1 MRLRFGLWAIFF
13 IIVGRSGLAVPA
25 LATIALP
32 VNPLIGNPDALRIRV
47 STAGLQQIDGSAL
60 SAAGWNLSAINP
72 RGIHVWRAGQEVPIE
87 LVGAADGR
95 IDPADTIR
103 FVGKL
108 TDSRYSR
115 DATYWLSYD
124 GTPGLRG
131 TPELSPGDPVRWEE
145 DTLYSTRY
153 ASVTGDHWFGREL
166 ATVADRSRASIMLA
180 LPTSAV
186 AGTRLQIALASKAA
200 VPHSLAVSL
209 NGRALT
215 PVTWNS
221 AGPYLATWTLPWTI
235 LPGSL
240 QVDLQLASP
249 GTSTDTVFIDSVTLP
264 DVMTTYAAT
273 PVTPMVTRGAGIDPR
288 QGPAVGQPGASYL
301 IISHST
307 FRGTLDPLITAH
319 QQRGDTVGV
328 VDVQTAYDA
337 FSFGDRHP
345 EAIRALIRT
354 ATTSWQPAPRA
365 VLLVGAGSAR
375 MRVAPGEPDPTFIPP
390 YLVNG
395 DPVRGEIACDTCYT
409 RLVAGDVRAQVLPD
423 LPIGRF
429 PVRSLADAQA
439 LVRKTV
445 SHLTMPPGGIW
456 QSQALLLADND
467 REPDGATDPA
477 GSFVA
482 TAETAARLF
491 PPSMQAQRYYFAPDR
506 PSGDGYFR
514 SSAELRCR
522 LMRALDGGSKH
533 DMACPQ
539 LPAGAQ
545 TGAALWV
552 YVGHASMWQWGVTT
566 PDSTTPY
573 LWYLY
578 DADGR
583 KNGDR
588 LPILLSM
595 TCLTG
600 DWANPTL
607 MTTDERMVLWPTGGA
622 VASLA
627 STGEGVNTAH
637 ARLLEGLL
645 PRLFASTGERRSL
658 GEAHL
663 AGLRAVHA
671 AGGHDELAFA
681 FGILGDP
688 DVALPFVASHAIFLP
703 NITH

>member
-1 MRLRFGLWAIFF
+1 MRLRLGLWALLFF
-13 IIVGRSGLAVPA
+13 IACSSGLVVSA
-25 LATIALP
+25 LATSAPSI
-32 VNPLIGNPDALRIRV
+32 NPLIDNPHALRVRV
-47 STAGLQQIDGSAL
+47 STAGLQQIDGGAL

-87 LVGAADGR
+87 LVGTADGR
-95 IDPADTIR
+95 VDPADVIR

-108 TDSRYSR
+108 NDSRYSR

-124 GTPGLRG
+124 ATPGLRG
-131 TPELSPGDPVRWEE
+131 SPQLSPGDPVRWED
-145 DTLYSTRY
+145 DTHYSTRY
-153 ASVTGDHWFGREL
+153 ASVNGDHWFGHEL
-166 ATVADRSRASIMLA
+166 ATTADRSQATITLDLPVSAS
-180 LPTSAV
+180 
-186 AGTRLQIALASKAA
+186 AGTRLQIALATKAA
-200 VPHSLAVSL
+200 VPHSLALSL
-209 NGRALT
+209 NGRVLT
-215 PVTWNS
+215 PVSWNS
-221 AGPYLATWTLPWTI
+221 GGPYLATWTLPATI

-240 QVDLQLASP
+240 QVDLQLTSP
-249 GTSTDTVFIDSVTLP
+249 GSSTDTALIDSVTLP
-264 DVMTTYAAT
+264 DVVTTYSPT
-273 PVTPMVTRGAGIDPR
+273 PATPMVTRGLGLDPR
-288 QGPAVGQPGASYL
+288 HGPAAGQRGASYL
-301 IISHST
+301 IITHSA
-307 FRGTLDPLITAH
+307 FRGALDPLIAAH
-319 QQRGDTVGV
+319 QQRGDIVGV

-345 EAIRALIRT
+345 EAIRELIRT
-354 ATTSWQPAPRA
+354 AIASWQPAPRA
-365 VLLVGAGSAR
+365 VLLVGAGSVR
-375 MRVAPGEPDPTFIPP
+375 MRVAPQEADPTFIPP

-409 RLVAGDVRAQVLPD
+409 RLGAGDVQAQALPD

-429 PVRSLADAQA
+429 PVRSLADVQA
-439 LVRKTV
+439 LVRKNVT
-445 SHLTMPPGGIW
+445 HLTAPPSGIW

-467 REPDGATDPA
+467 REPDGSLDPA
-477 GSFVA
+477 GSFVT
-482 TAETAARLF
+482 TAETAARLL
-491 PPSMQAQRYYFAPDR
+491 PRSMQAQRYYFAPDR
-506 PSGDGYFR
+506 PIGDGYYR

-522 LMRALDGGSKH
+522 LMRALDGGSRH
-533 DMACPQ
+533 DTACPQ